1 MASRSGKR
9 GKARRGE
16 PFTVSVPRPL
26 PAERDGEAWWMEAAG
41 RRLRLSNLDKV
52 FWPDEGYTKGDLVA
66 YYFNVADL
74 ILPHLASRP
83 LTMKRMPNG
92 ITGDYFYEKNA
103 PSHTPEWMPKC
114 RVESEADEARLGYN
128 DFLMAED
135 LAGLL
140 FVANLGAIEFHPLHS
155 RCGTIDQP
163 DYAFFDLDPFEPA
176 SFEDVRAV
184 ARHVRAALEALGLT
198 SYPKISGATGMQIY
212 VPVTPGHSYE
222 ETRAFVGAIGRAILR
237 ADPERVTMEW
247 DISKRTGK
255 VFVDHNMNRLGANIA
270 SAYSVRPERGATVS
284 TPLTWEE
291 VEAGATPQDFTIPTV
306 HERFAEVGDL
316 FRGVA
321 EEPVDLHPIFDA
333 LGLRVDDKQ
342 ETAGSERVGPRA
354 SGAEGVP
361 RAGRGEGAGARG
373 STEAPPTAPPTE
385 ELLDEYRKKRD
396 FAATPEPPPEA
407 DAGSGPGSRFV
418 IQKHNATRLHYDL
431 RLERDGVLA
440 SWAVPRGLPTVPGER
455 RLAVR
460 TEDHPMEYAD
470 FEGWIPEGHYG
481 AGEVKI
487 FDRGTYEPL
496 EWKDDKLT
504 FRLHGH
510 RHRGEFHLVKTK
522 TDWLVFLSKR
532 SADEQPPPAPRLT
545 PMLAELWGEPFDDPR
560 WRFEP
565 KLDGIRTLAYVST
578 DGTRLISR
586 TGRDQSAQYPEL
598 DNLAEN
604 VNALQAVIDAEIVAL
619 DPDGRPSFEL
629 LQQRMNLASP
639 RDIERARR
647 KLPVMVY
654 AFDLLWLDG
663 EDLTGEALEERRARL
678 EGIVTTDDTVH
689 LTAFVDTEGKK
700 FFEAAR
706 QLGFEGVVGKKL
718 GSIYQ
723 AGRRSKDWRKIKA
736 LKRQS
741 CVVLGWTPGTGS
753 RARTFGSLLVGAFRE
768 GDLVW
773 IGQVG
778 TGFTEPMLADLMD
791 RLGPLEAPEP
801 PVRDPAL
808 RKLKGARWV
817 KPELVCE
824 VEYLSMTSAGKLR
837 APSYKGLRP
846 DKLPEDCLLERPAG

>member
-1 MASRSGKR
+1 
-9 GKARRGE
+9 
-16 PFTVSVPRPL
+16 
-26 PAERDGEAWWMEAAG
+26 MEAAG

-52 FWPDEGYTKGDLVA
+52 FWPDEGYTKGDLLA
-66 YYFNVADL
+66 YYFNVAEL
-74 ILPHLASRP
+74 ILPYLAGRP

-103 PSHTPEWMPKC
+103 PSHTPEWMPRC

-140 FVANLGAIEFHPLHS
+140 FVVNLGAIEFHPLHS
-155 RCGTIDQP
+155 RCGTINQP

-176 SFEDVRAV
+176 TFGDVRAV
-184 ARHVRAALEALGLT
+184 ARHVRAALDALGLA

-212 VPVTPGHSYE
+212 VPVTPGHTYE
-222 ETRAFVGAIGRAILR
+222 ETRGFVGAIGRAILR
-237 ADPERVTMEW
+237 ADPDRVTMEW
-247 DISKRTGK
+247 DVSKRTGK

-270 SAYSVRPERGATVS
+270 SAYSVRPEPGGTVS

-291 VEAGATPQDFTIPTV
+291 VEAGASPQDFTIATV
-306 HERFAEVGDL
+306 HDRFAEVGDL
-316 FRGVA
+316 FRGVVD
-321 EEPVDLHPIFDA
+321 EPVDLHPVFGA
-333 LGLRVDDKQ
+333 LGLRIEDKH
-342 ETAGSERVGPRA
+342 ETAGSQRI
-354 SGAEGVP
+354 GAEGVQGETGGVPGGSQRAKGARSAGVPSGPARRSRANQAAAFPLAEAP
-361 RAGRGEGAGARG
+361 RRRRGAEEGEGE
-373 STEAPPTAPPTE
+373 SPEAPTE
-385 ELLDEYRKKRD
+385 MLEEYRRKRD

-407 DAGSGPGSRFV
+407 EAAAGTGSLFV

-440 SWAVPRGLPTVPGER
+440 SWAVPRGLPTVPGEK

-460 TEDHPMEYAD
+460 TEDHPMDYAD

-487 FDRGTYEPL
+487 FDRGTYEAL

-504 FRLHGH
+504 FRLHGR
-510 RHRGEFHLVKTK
+510 RHRGEFHLVKTR
-522 TDWLVFLSKR
+522 TDWLVFLSNR
-532 SADEQPPPAPRLT
+532 SADQQPPPAPRFT
-545 PMLAELWGEPFDDPR
+545 PMLAELWAEPFDDPG

-565 KLDGIRTLAYVST
+565 KLDGIRTLAYVTT
-578 DGTRLISR
+578 DATRLVSR

-639 RDIERARR
+639 RDIERARK
-647 KLPVMVY
+647 KLPVVLY

-663 EDLTGEALEERRARL
+663 RDLTGEGLEDRRTQL
-678 EGIVTTDDTVH
+678 ESILTTDETMR
-689 LTAFVDTEGKK
+689 LTTYGEGEGTK

-706 QLGFEGVVGKKL
+706 QYGFEGVVGKKL

-723 AGRRSKDWRKIKA
+723 PGRRSRDWRKVKV

-741 CVVLGWTPGTGS
+741 CVVLGWTPGTGG
-753 RARTFGSLLVGAFRE
+753 RARTFGSLLVGAYRE
-768 GDLVW
+768 KDLIW

-778 TGFTEPMLADLMD
+778 TGFTDGMLTDLMD
-791 RLGPLEAPEP
+791 RLVALEVPEP
-801 PVRDPAL
+801 PVDDPAL
-808 RKLKGARWV
+808 HQLKGARWV
-817 KPELVCE
+817 RPELVCE
-824 VEYLSMTSAGKLR
+824 VEYLAMTSAGKLR

>member
-1 MASRSGKR
+1 
-9 GKARRGE
+9 
-16 PFTVSVPRPL
+16 
-26 PAERDGEAWWMEAAG
+26 MEAAG
-41 RRLRLSNLDKV
+41 QRLRLSNLDKV

-66 YYFNVADL
+66 YYFNIAEL

-184 ARHVRAALEALGLT
+184 ARHVRAALDALGLV

-212 VPVTPGHSYE
+212 VPVTPGHNYE

-237 ADPERVTMEW
+237 ADSERVTMEW

-270 SAYSVRPERGATVS
+270 SAYSVRPEPGATVS

-291 VEAGATPQDFTIPTV
+291 VEAGATPQDFTIATV

-321 EEPVDLHPIFDA
+321 EEPVDLHPVFDA
-333 LGLRVDDKQ
+333 LGLRLEDKH
-342 ETAGSERVGPRA
+342 ETAGSQRVETRSEASGPPDGS
-354 SGAEGVP
+354 SGAEGLP

-373 STEAPPTAPPTE
+373 SPEDPTRSGGSTRG
-385 ELLDEYRKKRD
+385 LLEEYRKKRD
-396 FAATPEPPPEA
+396 FEATPEPPPEA
-407 DAGSGPGSRFV
+407 DAASGPGSLFV

-460 TEDHPMEYAD
+460 TEDHPMDYAD

-504 FRLHGH
+504 FRLHGQ
-510 RHRGEFHLVKTK
+510 RHRGEFHLVKTR

-532 SADEQPPPAPRLT
+532 SADQQPPPAPRLT

-639 RDIERARR
+639 RDIERTRR
-647 KLPVMVY
+647 KLPVLVY

-663 EDLTGEALEERRARL
+663 EDLTGETLEERRTRL
-678 EGIVTTDDTVH
+678 EDIVTTDDRVH
-689 LTAFVDTEGKK
+689 LTAFVDTEGTK

-723 AGRRSKDWRKIKA
+723 PGRRSKDWRKIKA

-753 RARTFGSLLVGAFRE
+753 RARTFGSLLVGAFRD

-791 RLGPLEAPEP
+791 RLGPLETSDP
-801 PVRDPAL
+801 PVDDPAL

-817 KPELVCE
+817 KPELVAE

-846 DKLPEDCLLERPAG
+846 DKLPDDCLLERPAG

>member
-1 MASRSGKR
+1 
-9 GKARRGE
+9 
-16 PFTVSVPRPL
+16 
-26 PAERDGEAWWMEAAG
+26 MEAADQK
-41 RRLRLSNLDKV
+41 LRLSNLDKV

-66 YYFNVADL
+66 YYFNVDEL
-74 ILPHLASRP
+74 ILPYLAGRP

-103 PSHTPEWMPKC
+103 PSHTPEWMPRC
-114 RVESEADEARLGYN
+114 RVESEGDEARLGYN

-176 SFEDVRAV
+176 TFEDVRAV
-184 ARHVRAALEALGLT
+184 ARHVRAALDALGLT

-212 VPVTPGHSYE
+212 VPVTPGHTYE
-222 ETRAFVGAIGRAILR
+222 ETRGFVGAIGRAILR
-237 ADPERVTMEW
+237 ADPDRVTMEW
-247 DISKRTGK
+247 DVSKRTGK

-270 SAYSVRPERGATVS
+270 SAYSVRPEPGATVS

-291 VEAGATPQDFTIPTV
+291 VEAGATPQEFTIATV

-316 FRGVA
+316 FRGVL
-321 EEPVDLHPIFDA
+321 EKPVDLHPVFDA
-333 LGLRVDDKQ
+333 LGLRVDDKH
-342 ETAGSERVGPRA
+342 ETAGSERVGASGPPRA
-354 SGAEGVP
+354 PAPSPRPALGGPSAPDTSTAHAEG
-361 RAGRGEGAGARG
+361 
-373 STEAPPTAPPTE
+373 
-385 ELLDEYRKKRD
+385 LLEEYRKKRD
-396 FAATPEPPPEA
+396 FAATPEPAPEA
-407 DAGSGPGSRFV
+407 GATPGPERLFV

-431 RLERDGVLA
+431 RLERDGVLV

-460 TEDHPMEYAD
+460 TEDHPMDYAD

-504 FRLHGH
+504 FRLNGQ

-532 SADEQPPPAPRLT
+532 SANEQPPPAPRFT

-565 KLDGIRTLAYVST
+565 KLDGIRTLAYVTS
-578 DGTRLISR
+578 DATRLISR

-598 DNLAEN
+598 DNLAKN

-619 DPDGRPSFEL
+619 DENGRPSFEL

-639 RDIERARR
+639 RDIERTRR
-647 KLPVMVY
+647 KLPVVVY
-654 AFDLLWLDG
+654 AFDLLWFDG
-663 EDLTGEALEERRARL
+663 RDLTGEALEERRTKL
-678 EGIVTTDDTVH
+678 ESIVTTDETMR
-689 LTAFVDTEGKK
+689 LTTFGDGQGTK

-706 QLGFEGVVGKKL
+706 ELGFEGVVGKKL

-723 AGRRSKDWRKIKA
+723 PGRRSKDWRKIKV
-736 LKRQS
+736 LNRQS
-741 CVVLGWTPGTGS
+741 CVVLGWTPGTGG
-753 RARTFGSLLVGAFRE
+753 RARTFGSLLVGAYRQKE
-768 GDLVW
+768 LIW

-778 TGFTEPMLADLMD
+778 TGFTDGMLTDLMD
-791 RLGPLEAPEP
+791 RLAELETSEP
-801 PVRDPAL
+801 PVDDPGL
-808 RKLKGARWV
+808 RQLKGARWV
-817 KPELVCE
+817 RPELVCE
-824 VEYLSMTSAGKLR
+824 VEYLSMTKAGKLR

-846 DKLPEDCLLERPAG
+846 DKVPEDCQLERPAG

>member
-1 MASRSGKR
+1 
-9 GKARRGE
+9 
-16 PFTVSVPRPL
+16 
-26 PAERDGEAWWMEAAG
+26 MEAAG

-66 YYFNVADL
+66 YYFNVAEV
-74 ILPHLASRP
+74 ILPYLAGRP

-103 PSHTPEWMPKC
+103 PSHTPEWMPRC
-114 RVESEADEARLGYN
+114 RVESEGDEARLGYN

-176 SFEDVRAV
+176 TFEDVRAV
-184 ARHVRAALEALGLT
+184 ARHVRAALEALGLA

-212 VPVTPGHSYE
+212 VPVTPGHTYE
-222 ETRAFVGAIGRAILR
+222 ETRGFVGAIGRAILR
-237 ADPERVTMEW
+237 ADPDRVTMEW
-247 DISKRTGK
+247 DVSKRTGK

-270 SAYSVRPERGATVS
+270 SAYSVRPEPGATVS

-291 VEAGATPQDFTIPTV
+291 VEAGATPQDFTIATV
-306 HERFAEVGDL
+306 HERFAEIGDL
-316 FRGVA
+316 FRGVV
-321 EEPVDLHPIFDA
+321 EKPVDLHPVFDA
-333 LGLRVDDKQ
+333 LGLQIEDRN
-342 ETAGSERVGPRA
+342 ETAASERLRTTSETTQNPGSREA
-354 SGAEGVP
+354 T
-361 RAGRGEGAGARG
+361 GERLG
-373 STEAPPTAPPTE
+373 
-385 ELLDEYRKKRD
+385 EYRRKRD
-396 FAATPEPPPEA
+396 FAATPEPAPEDERA
-407 DAGSGPGSRFV
+407 AGPGSVFV

-431 RLERDGVLA
+431 RLERDGVLL
-440 SWAVPRGLPTVPGER
+440 SWAVPRGLPTVPGEK

-460 TEDHPMEYAD
+460 TEDHPMDYAD

-487 FDRGTYEPL
+487 FDRGTYEAL

-504 FRLHGH
+504 FRLDGR
-510 RHRGEFHLVKTK
+510 RHRGEFHLVKTR

-532 SADEQPPPAPRLT
+532 SANQQPPPAPRFT
-545 PMLAELWGEPFDDPR
+545 PMLAELWAEPFDDPG

-604 VNALQAVIDAEIVAL
+604 VNALQAVMDAEIVAL

-639 RDIERARR
+639 RDIERTRR
-647 KLPVMVY
+647 KLPVEVY

-663 EDLTGEALEERRARL
+663 RDLTGEPLEERRTLL
-678 EGIVTTDDTVH
+678 ESIVTTDETVR
-689 LTAFVDTEGKK
+689 LTAFTEAEGKR
-700 FFEAAR
+700 FFEAAK

-723 AGRRSKDWRKIKA
+723 PGRRSKDWRKVKA
-736 LKRQS
+736 LNRQS

-753 RARTFGSLLVGAFRE
+753 RARTFGSLLVGAFR
-768 GDLVW
+768 GKKLVW

-778 TGFTEPMLADLMD
+778 TGFTDPMLADLVD
-791 RLGPLEAPEP
+791 RLQALEVSEP
-801 PVRDPAL
+801 PVDDRAL
-808 RKLKGARWV
+808 RQLKGARWV
-817 KPELVCE
+817 RPELVCE
-824 VEYLSMTSAGKLR
+824 VEYLALTSAGKLR

-846 DKLPEDCLLERPAG
+846 DKVPEDCLLERPAG